1 MKKSIDIIVKYFYP
15 VAAGIETNILETYS
29 ILAKKGWD
37 ITIHTSKDTLTQK
50 NVLSD
55 SEVLHG
61 LEVKRYP
68 FRWYGFWP
76 QLNWDKSE
84 VVCLHNFNIMPHML
98 IMLYVLYRKLLGRKK
113 TTLILTPHGG
123 FTPDWLIFPPIIAAI
138 KKLYHL
144 TLGVMLINLIVDGVR
159 AVSEWEKQ
167 EIIKRGVKPSIV
179 KTIANG
185 IEDEAYM
192 DLDAKASL
200 EIKEKV
206 KEYGKYIIQIG
217 RIYNIKNYETTI
229 KALTKVPKDIN
240 FVIVGPVGSDDYLKK
255 LKQLI
260 ESLNLQK
267 RIFFAGVVRGIDK
280 YYLIKHA
287 QLMVHMARW
296 ESFCNAVH
304 EGMSQGLV
312 CVVANNT
319 ALPYLVKD
327 GQNGFLVE
335 TMDVQGLAE
344 KINYILQNNKTGEI
358 KKIKENSRLFGLNN
372 SWRNVADKME
382 QWFKNNLIQLKI
394 I

>member
-1 MKKSIDIIVKYFYP
+1 MKKSIDVIVKYFYP

-50 NVLSD
+50 NVLSG
-55 SEVLHG
+55 SEVLRG
-61 LEVKRYP
+61 LEIKRHP

-98 IMLYVLYRKLLGRKK
+98 IMIYVLYRKLLGRKK

-123 FTPDWLIFPPIIAAI
+123 FTPDWLIFPPIIAVI
-138 KKLYHL
+138 KKLYHF
-144 TLGVMLINLIVDGVR
+144 TLGVILINLIVDGVR

-217 RIYNIKNYETTI
+217 RIYNIKNYETTVE
-229 KALTKVPKDIN
+229 ALTKVPKDLN
-240 FVIVGPVGSDDYLKK
+240 FVIVGPIGSEAYLQK
-255 LKQLI
+255 LKRLI
-260 ESLNLQK
+260 ENLNLQK
-267 RIFFAGVVRGIDK
+267 RVFFAGVVRGIDK
-280 YYLIKHA
+280 YYLIKRA

-335 TMDVQGLAE
+335 TTDVEGLAE
-344 KINYILQNNKTGEI
+344 KVNYIYQNSKASEI
-358 KKIKENSRLFGLNN
+358 KKIKENSKLFGLKN
-372 SWRNVADKME
+372 SWRSVADQME
-382 QWFKNNLIQLKI
+382 KWFKNNLIQLKI